1 MLSTSTVKFRIR
13 WESDTRNSL
22 LAARAEYTPFVFV
35 ITTAK
40 LHYIRFKYNFFER
53 KIGGV
58 GDFVAGRMQCAIKGG
73 ILRLL

>member
-22 LAARAEYTPFVFV
+22 LAAHTEYTPFVFV

-40 LHYIRFKYNFFER
+40 LHYIHFKYNFF
-53 KIGGV
+53 
-58 GDFVAGRMQCAIKGG
+58 
-73 ILRLL
+73 